1 VGVTEKEVYMATKQP
16 AVYILASRLKGT
28 LYTGVTSDLVR
39 RVYEHRNNLADG
51 FTKRYAVHSLV
62 YYELHADMTEAIY
75 REKQI
80 KKWNRQWKVNLIE
93 QGNPE
98 WHDLWPEI
106 TGNEENGFP
115 HTRE

>member
-1 VGVTEKEVYMATKQP
+1 M
-16 AVYILASRLKGT
+16 
-28 LYTGVTSDLVR
+28 TSDLVR

-51 FTKRYAVHSLV
+51 FTKRYGVHELV
-62 YYELHADMTEAIY
+62 YYELHADMTEAIH

-115 HTRE
+115 HARE

>member
-1 VGVTEKEVYMATKQP
+1 MATKQP
-16 AVYILASRLKGT
+16 AVYILASRLNGT

-39 RVYEHRNNLADG
+39 RVYEHRNNVADG